1 MRWRHYGLSFPP
13 VDEVLVQGRVTVR
26 LKHSAPHSRTSSLIA
41 CNLFTRD
48 YLLEGITRSQQ
59 WLTFADADV
68 IRST

>member
-1 MRWRHYGLSFPP
+1 MPP
-13 VDEVLVQGRVTVR
+13 VGGPTVFSFIGVMGG
-26 LKHSAPHSRTSSLIA
+26 LFLSRALRMVNSSLIA